1 MTSQRSVQHLK
12 VIALLLALVTLAA
25 MILRM
30 TGRLAPAVSSPSD
43 TATLYV
49 TTQSGGSAEV
59 ELMPSVLPI
68 LPTGQGTLSLP
79 DDGPA
84 SPADPWANAVL
95 DAALPALS
103 ASLPDA
109 SGLAWWQ
116 GSSAI
121 GPLAVSGEVATL
133 NGQPVGSS
141 TLTSLTVLI
150 PKNDNPNYLTS
161 IASMERQNGVLTLS
175 VDSPENMQWVLS
187 NATTDVALQALA
199 AQAAQRDT
207 ILLAAYSEGMGVE
220 AQLVLVSAEDRA
232 VVEAASATARASALT
247 PSPSPQPTPV
257 RTPTPTRTPEAYL
270 GRVMAEKIDPVI
282 DDAGSFDP
290 TAIARYL
297 DQHPWIGLLTWTE
310 SGAEIDGRKTALS
323 LAEDITFYTLSPNDP
338 SGSTRRFLQVTYDGE
353 VTRLPDDQI
362 LFQGQR
368 LEEMLYWMVRRAAE
382 RGGQLIAAYDD
393 FGSKQSVTI
402 VAFRPFPSP

>member
-1 MTSQRSVQHLK
+1 VTSQRSVQHLK

-30 TGRLAPAVSSPSD
+30 TGRRAPAVSPPD
-43 TATLYV
+43 TATPYV
-49 TTQSGGSAEV
+49 TTQSGGSVEV
-59 ELMPSVLPI
+59 ELMPSLLPV
-68 LPTGQGTLSLP
+68 LPTGEGTLSLP
-79 DDGPA
+79 DNGPA

-95 DAALPALS
+95 DVALPALS

-109 SGLAWWQ
+109 RGLAWWQ

-121 GPLAVSGEVATL
+121 GTLELSGEATTL
-133 NGQPVGSS
+133 NDQPVGSS
-141 TLTSLTVLI
+141 TLTSLMVLI
-150 PKNDNPNYLTS
+150 PKNDNPNYLTP

-175 VDSPENMQWVLS
+175 VDGSENMQWVLS
-187 NATTDVALQALA
+187 NATTNMALRALA
-199 AQAAQRDT
+199 VQADRRNT

-220 AQLVLVSAEDRA
+220 GQLVLVSAEDRDVA
-232 VVEAASATARASALT
+232 EAASATAHASALT
-247 PSPSPQPTPV
+247 PSPSSQPTPM

-270 GRVMAEKIDPVI
+270 GRVIDEKMDPVI

-310 SGAEIDGRKTALS
+310 TGAEIDGRKTALS
-323 LAEDITFYTLSPNDP
+323 LAEDVTFYTLSPNDP
-338 SGSTRRFLQVTYDGE
+338 SGSTHRFMQVTYDGV

-362 LFQGQR
+362 MFQGQR

-382 RGGQLIAAYDD
+382 RGGQLVVAYDD
-393 FGSKQSVTI
+393 FGSKQAVTI